1 MERDRRED
9 LSDTAH
15 YLSRDIPGYAD
26 LDGHGAWRT
35 VDQYG
40 AVWFPSGVDAEWAP
54 YRAGHWVWVDPWGM
68 TWVDD
73 APWGYAPFHYGRWVE
88 VNGAWGW
95 VPGTTGTPGTFVVR
109 PCYAPALVAWA
120 NFDAG
125 AVQPGAVVGWFP
137 LGPGEVWAPGY
148 AVSSAY
154 IARANLTNTVIVD
167 RTVLDHPD
175 MARASYKYREA
186 MTAMRHDELAGGHPV
201 GRDFVRVPQ
210 TAYARAAVSAQP
222 GLQPTREAR
231 IGPRG
236 TAQGAPAAIA
246 NRPVVARRTPSP
258 RPVPVAQREAVPQ
271 PAASAQH
278 NVGAS
283 RTPVP
288 VKHPGGISGAL
299 SRIAHPSALKT
310 KQPKKPQ

>member
-1 MERDRRED
+1 
-9 LSDTAH
+9 
-15 YLSRDIPGYAD
+15 
-26 LDGHGAWRT
+26 
-35 VDQYG
+35 
-40 AVWFPSGVDAEWAP
+40 
-54 YRAGHWVWVDPWGM
+54 M

-167 RTVLDHPD
+167 RTVLDNPD

-186 MTAMRHDELAGGHPV
+186 MTAMRHDELAAGRPV
-201 GRDFVRVPQ
+201 GREFVRVPQ
-210 TAYARAAVSAQP
+210 TAYARAAVGAQP
-222 GLQPTREAR
+222 GWQATREAR

-258 RPVPVAQREAVPQ
+258 RPAPFAQREAMPQ

-283 RTPVP
+283 RTLPP
-288 VKHPGGISGAL
+288 VKHQGGVSGVLGRVTGGHAGNAVKRGGTYPPAL
-299 SRIAHPSALKT
+299 PKA
-310 KQPKKPQ
+310 KQPKKP

>member
-1 MERDRRED
+1 
-9 LSDTAH
+9 
-15 YLSRDIPGYAD
+15 
-26 LDGHGAWRT
+26 
-35 VDQYG
+35 
-40 AVWFPSGVDAEWAP
+40 
-54 YRAGHWVWVDPWGM
+54 
-68 TWVDD
+68 
-73 APWGYAPFHYGRWVE
+73 
-88 VNGAWGW
+88 
-95 VPGTTGTPGTFVVR
+95 VVR